1 MVKADQSDTTRRR
14 FLATAAMAS
23 AATATATPVL
33 ADDNANDGRLIELGE
48 KIFEHYKIIN
58 ELEERAAALLEVCL
72 NETNN
77 LLDASRTGKCTLT
90 KNEQSAIVSAMPECI
105 EHTRLVHLQ
114 WEREATISKM
124 VDEMWSIPAKT
135 PEGRQAKFLVL
146 LNRMTKEDWT
156 STDARADYSI
166 VLARNF
172 MIEMIGGAPAIKL
185 RNQFAAA

>member
-1 MVKADQSDTTRRR
+1 MVKVDHSDTTRRR

-23 AATATATPVL
+23 AATATVTPVL
-33 ADDNANDGRLIELGE
+33 AADSANDGRLIELGE
-48 KIFEHYKIIN
+48 KIFEHYKIIK
-58 ELEERAAALLEVCL
+58 ELEERAASLLEVCL
-72 NETNN
+72 NETKN
-77 LLDASRTGKCTLT
+77 LLDACCTGKCTLT
-90 KNEQSAIVSAMPECI
+90 KKEQSAIVSAMPECI

-124 VDEMWSIPAKT
+124 VDEMWSIPSKT

-156 STDARADYSI
+156 STDARADYPI
-166 VLARNF
+166 LLARNF
-172 MIEMIGGAPAIKL
+172 MIEMIGGAPAINL

>member
-23 AATATATPVL
+23 AATATVAPAF
-33 ADDNANDGRLIELGE
+33 ADNNANDGRLIELGE
-48 KIFEHYKIIN
+48 EIFEHYKIIN
-58 ELEERAAALLEVCL
+58 QLEERAASLLEVCL

-77 LLDASRTGKCTLT
+77 LHDACRRGKCTLT
-90 KNEQSAIVSAMPECI
+90 KKEQSAMVSAMPECI
-105 EHTRLVHLQ
+105 EHARLVHLQ

-156 STDARADYSI
+156 STDASADYSI

-172 MIEMIGGAPAIKL
+172 MIEMIG
-185 RNQFAAA
+185 

>member
-1 MVKADQSDTTRRR
+1 MVKVDHSDTTRRR

-23 AATATATPVL
+23 AATATVTPVL
-33 ADDNANDGRLIELGE
+33 AADSANDGRLIELGE
-48 KIFEHYKIIN
+48 KIFEHYKIIK
-58 ELEERAAALLEVCL
+58 ELEERAASLLEVCL
-72 NETNN
+72 NETKN
-77 LLDASRTGKCTLT
+77 LLDACCTGKCTLT
-90 KNEQSAIVSAMPECI
+90 KKEQSAIVSAMPECI

-156 STDARADYSI
+156 STDARADYPI
-166 VLARNF
+166 LLARNF
-172 MIEMIGGAPAIKL
+172 MIEMIGGAPAINL

>member
-1 MVKADQSDTTRRR
+1 MVKAGQSDTTRRR

-23 AATATATPVL
+23 AATATVTPVF
-33 ADDNANDGRLIELGE
+33 ADNNANDGRLIELGE

-58 ELEERAAALLEVCL
+58 ELEERAASLLEVCL

-77 LLDASRTGKCTLT
+77 LHDACRTGKCTLT
-90 KNEQSAIVSAMPECI
+90 KKEQSAIVSAMPECI

-135 PEGRQAKFLVL
+135 PEGRQAKFQVL
-146 LNRMTKEDWT
+146 LKRMKEDWT

-172 MIEMIGGAPAIKL
+172 MIEMIGGVPAINL
-185 RNQFAAA
+185 RDQFAAA